1 MKNIETIDELTSKEG
16 FKEALLISQHNFT
29 QLFNAGYTAKWIYD
43 TASFQILFAN
53 DAAIKQY
60 GYSGEEF
67 LNMTMMDISTKE
79 DIPEIRLYNEFMKA
93 SSEPF
98 SIVNFNQKR
107 SREIILVETTYINIQ
122 YNGQAAILVSASDIS
137 GKIKL
142 EKKISLFKIAHQQ
155 DITRAA
161 LNGQEKERDQ
171 IGKEL
176 NENINQLLA
185 TAKMYLGLSRSKGEL
200 KLNFIDQAENL
211 LLKAID
217 EVRSLSNSLV
227 PATMNLF
234 GFKDTMQDLI
244 NGYLVTPT
252 CQIELNMGEDFENT
266 DQEMLITLF
275 RVIQEYLDYIQKL
288 TQAKNIQ
295 IGLSNSDRI
304 TLSIIDDGKSLD
316 PTLNGSGIGMTN
328 IINRVKLYNGSVK
341 MSSKDQ
347 QGNTLMISIPTKT
360 NAKGKKMSNILIVE
374 DDPDDQEI
382 IARAFAEVA
391 PEFTVTCLNDGKMLV
406 DYLQSFPEIELPA
419 LIVIDYNMPLMNGL
433 ETLRVLELDHR
444 FNLIP
449 KIIYSSSSQN
459 YIRNLCYSTNA
470 KAYITK
476 GVSMDEIKENIQE
489 MVSFVKSN

>member
-1 MKNIETIDELTSKEG
+1 
-16 FKEALLISQHNFT
+16 
-29 QLFNAGYTAKWIYD
+29 
-43 TASFQILFAN
+43 
-53 DAAIKQY
+53 
-60 GYSGEEF
+60 
-67 LNMTMMDISTKE
+67 
-79 DIPEIRLYNEFMKA
+79 
-93 SSEPF
+93 
-98 SIVNFNQKR
+98 
-107 SREIILVETTYINIQ
+107 
-122 YNGQAAILVSASDIS
+122 
-137 GKIKL
+137 
-142 EKKISLFKIAHQQ
+142 
-155 DITRAA
+155 
-161 LNGQEKERDQ
+161 
-171 IGKEL
+171 
-176 NENINQLLA
+176 LLA
-185 TAKMYLGLSRSKGEL
+185 TAKMYLGLSRSKGVL

-234 GFKDTMQDLI
+234 GFKDTIQDLI

-252 CQIELNMGEDFENT
+252 CKIELNMGDDFENT

-275 RVIQEYLDYIQKL
+275 RVIQEYLDNIQKK

-295 IGLSNSDRI
+295 IGLSNSDQI

-316 PTLNGSGIGMTN
+316 PTLSSSGIGITN
-328 IINRVKLYNGSVK
+328 IKNRVKLYNGSVK
-341 MSSKDQ
+341 MSSKGQ
-347 QGNTLMISIPTKT
+347 QGNTLMISIPTKM
-360 NAKGKKMSNILIVE
+360 NAIGKKISNILIVE

-382 IARAFAEVA
+382 IAKALAEVA
-391 PEFTVTCLNDGKMLV
+391 PEFTVTYLNDGKMLV

-476 GVSMDEIKENIQE
+476 GVSPDEIKENIQE
-489 MVSFVKSN
+489 MISFVKSN